1 MGRGRHRGLVPNK
14 GALGG
19 LCVSKDQDSDSAAY
33 PPLPRAIASTV
44 GTWPDQVQGS
54 GRALRFPWFQL
65 KQASVQANFPAPHHA
80 GHAHLLWMEL
90 EHVVPTK
97 AMLEGEGNAF

>member
-1 MGRGRHRGLVPNK
+1 MGGGRHKGLVPNK

-19 LCVSKDQDSDSAAY
+19 QCVSKDQDSDSAAY
-33 PPLPRAIASTV
+33 LPLPRAIASTV
-44 GTWPDQVQGS
+44 RSWPDQVQGF

-80 GHAHLLWMEL
+80 DHNHLLWMEL
-90 EHVVPTK
+90 EHLEPTQ
-97 AMLEGEGNAF
+97 AMLKGEENAV